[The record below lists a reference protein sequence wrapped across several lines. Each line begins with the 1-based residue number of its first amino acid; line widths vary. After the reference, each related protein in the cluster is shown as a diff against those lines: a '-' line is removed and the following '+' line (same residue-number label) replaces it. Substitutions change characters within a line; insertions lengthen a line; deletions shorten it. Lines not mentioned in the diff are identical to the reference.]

1 MCKKLVFWGLAGLLG
16 TVMVAGTGAWSY
28 VKTGY
33 RTASESV
40 RNSVPVQFEIKRAKE
55 MIKDLKP
62 EIQHNMQIV
71 AREEVEVQ
79 RLGQEIQS
87 KEERL
92 AKSRDEIMRL
102 KDDLESGSVRFVYA
116 GRSYSQDQVKEDLAH
131 RFDQFKVF
139 EKTTEAL
146 NKSLHA
152 RERNLDAARRKL
164 DGMLSAKREL
174 EVQVEELQARLTMV
188 EAAQTHTSVNLDD
201 SQLNAARQLLDEIR
215 TRIDVEE
222 RVNASQGALE
232 GTIQLDEPT
241 NPELLDDIAD
251 YFGEGRAEV
260 ETLVSSQGL

>member
-1 MCKKLVFWGLAGLLG
+1 MFKKLAFWGLAGLLG
-16 TVMVAGTGAWSY
+16 AATVFGTGVWSY

-62 EIQHNMQIV
+62 EIQHNMQVV

-79 RLGQEIQS
+79 RLAEEIQV

-92 AKSRDEIMRL
+92 ADSRSDIMRL

-116 GRSYSQDQVKEDLAH
+116 GRSYTQDQVREDLAH
-131 RFDQFKVF
+131 RFEQFKVF
-139 EKTTEAL
+139 EKTTQAL
-146 NKSLHA
+146 QKSLNA
-152 RERNLDAARRKL
+152 RQQNLDAARRKL

-188 EAAQTHTSVNLDD
+188 EAAQTNSPVTLDD
-201 SQLNAARQLLDEIR
+201 SGLNAARKLLDEIR

-232 GTIQLDEPT
+232 GNIQLDEPS

-260 ETLVSSQGL
+260 ETLVSSQKL